1 MAKTN
6 NRVVQ
11 ISAERNEDG
20 TFTGYVIVDAR
31 VSHDN
36 TVKKLAGDAEK
47 AGTDR
52 PPGGLVPY
60 QYKFTFDS
68 VKFDDVL
75 PMAASDARIREQR
88 QRGDYATAE
97 ELETAY
103 FGKTLET
110 PLISDGR
117 TVADP
122 KVRAERNISQID
134 DLEEL
139 EKLQAYLKARH
150 EELKSAG
157 K

>member
-1 MAKTN
+1 MAKSN
-6 NRVVQ
+6 NRVVE

-52 PPGGLVPY
+52 PAGGLVPY
-60 QYKFTFDS
+60 QYKFTFENAS
-68 VKFDDVL
+68 VEDFL
-75 PMAASDARIREQR
+75 PGCASDAKIREQR

-97 ELETAY
+97 ELEAAY

-110 PLISDGR
+110 PLVSDGR

-122 KVRAERNISQID
+122 KIRAERNISQID